1 MHRPVPLQPSVCRL
15 TRACQG
21 ELNGVVEDCSLALE
35 LQPKYVKAL
44 MRRSQAYERQDKL
57 EEALADVNAV
67 LEVDGTIVL
76 ARRKAQELERRV
88 KEKQEKMK
96 EEMMGAWQAR
106 GWGDVREGGS

>member
-1 MHRPVPLQPSVCRL
+1 M
-15 TRACQG
+15 
-21 ELNGVVEDCSLALE
+21 EDCSLALE

-67 LEVDGTIVL
+67 LEVDPTVAL
-76 ARRKAQELERRV
+76 ARRKAQDLERRV

-96 EEMMGAWQAR
+96 EEMMGTWAR
-106 GWGDVREGGS
+106 ETGGGGRGGAARASRRHMHTQGS